1 MASYHSYRISARIK
15 REAHQEAVDR
25 IAEGVTGETGE
36 SEVVSPMVVPE
47 ILRTT
52 GGYAV
57 IVENRVEDVYPYN
70 DVWKDG
76 K

>member
-1 MASYHSYRISARIK
+1 MSSYNHQISARIR
-15 REAHQEAVDR
+15 REAHQEACDR
-25 IAEGVTGETGE
+25 LVEELEAKEDEVT
-36 SEVVSPMVVPE
+36 PKRVPE